1 MKIVQKVDINKIYS
15 SDTSQVFTAKTKHIL
30 KITTDHSEAMS
41 CNVLKDKSL
50 TYSTKIFDV
59 TLISYGVYGIL
70 YEKLKIVD
78 RKELYN
84 ILHNDFDRQP
94 DYKLNGLN
102 QLEYQINTI
111 NKLSPLEKNRIINKY
126 NLKNTKTSKFIDDIY
141 NNYKE
146 MLSKGLQV
154 NSIDLDQI
162 GLNRNKYYCIY
173 DVEGNYFIPKQIKEY
188 FLDPSPEV
196 LLQYNLKPEF
206 NKKSE
211 ISKNL
216 TRLARLYYQHC
227 INKKLL

>member
-1 MKIVQKVDINKIYS
+1 
-15 SDTSQVFTAKTKHIL
+15 
-30 KITTDHSEAMS
+30 MS
-41 CNVLKDKSL
+41 CNILKDKALS
-50 TYSTKIFDV
+50 YSAKIFDV

-70 YEKLKIVD
+70 YERLKTID
-78 RKELYN
+78 RKELFK
-84 ILHNDFDRQP
+84 ILHNDFDENP
-94 DYKLNGLN
+94 DYKINGLN
-102 QLEYQINTI
+102 WLEYQINII

-162 GLNRNKYYCIY
+162 GLNKNKYYCIY
-173 DVEGNYFIPKQIKEY
+173 DIEGNCFIPKQIKEY

-216 TRLARLYYQHC
+216 NRLARLYYQYC
-227 INKKLL
+227 INNKKL